1 MAEAADQMAAVLAEV
16 TFHNPRPPGLANAD
30 ARPIR
35 TATEA
40 RTELVEHLTTG
51 VDWVCGVEAMAAD
64 GVTTFIEIGPGRVLT
79 GLISRIV
86 PDASALATDAP
97 NSPGGLAV
105 P

>member
-1 MAEAADQMAAVLAEV
+1 
-16 TFHNPRPPGLANAD
+16 
-30 ARPIR
+30 
-35 TATEA
+35 
-40 RTELVEHLTTG
+40 
-51 VDWVCGVEAMAAD
+51 MAAD

-97 NSPGGLAV
+97 NSPDGLAV